1 MTSEL
6 ALRILG
12 IGALAF
18 DPAGAVL
25 ALAAITVGARRR
37 GITALSVAYL
47 VAMTAIGI
55 IGTFAVRALAH
66 AAWVRSLIDLVV
78 RHHLVGWGEIATGV
92 GFVAVAAALWIRAR
106 RRGEKPPSPPGGGR
120 LARRL
125 TSDLALVGGGVFL
138 AVNMIADPAFTL
150 LAVTVR
156 EAPVL
161 WWIPAWVVWAVL
173 SQSLMLVLWVVTLVD
188 REGRLVDRTARAV
201 RAGIARSGGLVRLGL
216 LALGVLA
223 LWDGSGRIGA

>member
-1 MTSEL
+1 MH
-6 ALRILG
+6 I
-12 IGALAF
+12 
-18 DPAGAVL
+18 
-25 ALAAITVGARRR
+25 ARR
-37 GITALSVAYL
+37 G
-47 VAMTAIGI
+47 
-55 IGTFAVRALAH
+55 
-66 AAWVRSLIDLVV
+66 
-78 RHHLVGWGEIATGV
+78 GV
-92 GFVAVAAALWIRAR
+92 GGQFDLGRVETRPGQR
-106 RRGEKPPSPPGGGR
+106 QRGRDIGVLGVFGGR